1 MNNCTNLYPRIK
13 KHPFKI
19 IAFDWDGTAVANREV
34 DARPVADILEELMRF
49 GVQIV
54 VITGTNFGNIDRQ
67 FSSLISGP
75 HKQNLY
81 VCTDRGSEA
90 HGFDEDSK
98 PVLLYGRKATD
109 KEEALLSKV
118 AEAVKNDI
126 ESRSNVAI
134 DIVYKRL
141 NRRKIDLIPEW
152 ENPPKSQIGE
162 LLEKTEAR
170 LAEGGFTGGI
180 KGAFAMTIEYSKE
193 LGLDDVRLTTDVKHI
208 EVGLTDKSDSIDWV
222 LEELSHKRNVPYTDI
237 LVLGDEFG
245 PIAGFEGSDFLTYK
259 QDAEGIDYVSV
270 GKEPNGVPEGVIH
283 VGGGP
288 DCFLRLMKEQAKIYR
303 KLALT
308 EDPTFL
314 LVREGFDDI
323 REREVESLLTV
334 GNGYLGVRG
343 SIEERV
349 PGSEPAT
356 LVAGVYDR
364 AKEGEIEELVIVPDW
379 LHTRIFVGD
388 EQLRLDTGHI
398 VEHRRVLDMKK
409 GILRREWRHRD
420 ERGRITSVKFMR
432 FASLADQHVLALK
445 ISITPENHQGEIRVE
460 TGIELC
466 RKMALAAIPAD
477 RREIEGDTG
486 VVAVSKTNF
495 SDITI
500 AQAQRSRISTGIVKP
515 DYHTHIEECGAGEYL
530 SWQAEAGQTVDIE
543 KIVSIYTSRDTDDPE
558 HKAVDAL
565 GDCCARGFNELLLG
579 NIDAW
584 RARWD
589 IAAIAVEGDA
599 EVQSWLNF
607 AAYHL
612 IIAGNPHD
620 ERVSISARTLT
631 GTIYKGHVFWDADMF
646 MLPFFVYAHPQTA
659 RAMLMYRYYTLPGAR
674 KEAQDLSLKGA
685 LYAWESTVT
694 GEEMTPEFVITPTG
708 EVILILTG
716 KMEQHINTSVS
727 YGVWSYW
734 TATRD
739 EDFFVNAGVEILIE
753 TARFWVSRAE
763 EKDGEFHIYN
773 VCGPDEYHE
782 IVNDSIY
789 TNLKAVWS
797 IERAADS
804 VAYLKD
810 AHAERW
816 SALKERIG
824 FDDSE
829 LPEWDKV
836 ATHMYRDAHHG
847 NNLIEQFAGYF
858 ALEDIDV
865 YEYEPRTVPLDM
877 LLGREETALTQ
888 LVKQADVVM
897 LLYLLESDFTPE
909 AIEENYKYYERRTGH
924 GSSLSPSM
932 YGLVAARLGLEQLAR
947 RYLRQAGTID
957 LANNMGN
964 ASGGVHA
971 AALGG
976 LWQQVVMGFA
986 GVRVQAG
993 GIYVYPKLLKE
1004 WTRLGFKLM
1013 FHGNVLE
1020 FDIERDSQITVVV
1033 GEKSGAS
1040 IGIFGGSLQALQP
1053 GAVYKSLW
1061 DGNTWREFA
1070 KVEEGAT

>member
-1 MNNCTNLYPRIK
+1 MNNCINLYQRVK

-34 DARPVADILEELMRF
+34 DARPVAEVFEELLRF

-67 FSSLISGP
+67 FCSLVTGP

-81 VCTDRGSEA
+81 VCTDRGSEVY
-90 HGFDEDSK
+90 GFDEDSK
-98 PVLLYGRKATD
+98 PVLIYGRKATD
-109 KEEALLSKV
+109 EEEALLSKV

-126 ESRSNVAI
+126 ESRSNVTI

-162 LLEKTEAR
+162 LLDKTEAR
-170 LAEGGFTGGI
+170 LVKGGFTDGI
-180 KGAFAMTIEYSKE
+180 RGAFAKTIEYARE
-193 LGLDDVRLTTDVKHI
+193 FGLDDARLTTDVKHV
-208 EVGLTDKSDSIDWV
+208 EVGLTDKSDSINWV
-222 LEELSHKRNVPYTDI
+222 LEELANKRNIALTDT

-259 QDAEGIDYVSV
+259 PDAEGIDYISV
-270 GKEPNGVPEGVIH
+270 GKEPNGVPQGVVH

-288 DCFLRLMKEQAKIYR
+288 DCFQKLMEEQAKIYR

-314 LVREGFDDI
+314 LVREGFDDM

-334 GNGYLGVRG
+334 GNGYLGVRA
-343 SIEERV
+343 SVEERV
-349 PGSEPAT
+349 SGSEPAT

-379 LHTRIFVGD
+379 LHTRICVGG
-388 EQLRLDTGHI
+388 ERLHLETGHI

-420 ERGRITSVKFMR
+420 EQGRITSVKFLR
-432 FASLADQHVLALK
+432 FASLADPHTLALK
-445 ISITPENHQGEIRVE
+445 ISITPENHQEEIRVE

-466 RKMALAAIPAD
+466 QKMALVAIPTD
-477 RREIEGDTG
+477 RRAIEGDSG

-495 SDITI
+495 TDITVV
-500 AQAQRSRISTGIVKP
+500 QAQRSRVSTGTVKP
-515 DYHTHIEECGAGEYL
+515 DYHTHTEECGAGERL
-530 SWQAEAGQTVDIE
+530 SWQAQAGQMVEIE

-558 HKAVDAL
+558 RAAVDSL
-565 GDCCARGFNELLLG
+565 KDCCTRGVNELLLEH
-579 NIDAW
+579 IDAW
-584 RARWD
+584 QARWD
-589 IAAIAVEGDA
+589 IAAITIEGDA
-599 EVQSWLNF
+599 EAQRWLNF

-646 MLPFFVYAHPQTA
+646 MVPFFVYAHPPTA
-659 RAMLMYRYYTLPGAR
+659 RAMLMYRYHTLPGAR
-674 KEAQDLSLKGA
+674 KEAQDLSLNGA

-734 TATRD
+734 MATRD
-739 EDFFVNAGVEILIE
+739 EDFFVNAGAEILIE
-753 TARFWVSRAE
+753 AARFWVSRAE
-763 EKDGEFHIYN
+763 EKDGVFHIYN

-804 VAYLKD
+804 VAYLKEF
-810 AHAERW
+810 HAEKW
-816 SALKERIG
+816 SALKKSIG
-824 FDDSE
+824 LDDSE
-829 LPEWDKV
+829 LLEWDNV
-836 ATHMYRDAHHG
+836 ATNMYRDASHE

-858 ALEDIDV
+858 DLEDIDV

-897 LLYLLESDFTPE
+897 LLYLLENDFTPE
-909 AIEENYKYYERRTGH
+909 AIAENYKYYERRTGH

-932 YGLVAARLGLEQLAR
+932 YGLVAARLGLEDLAR
-947 RYLRQAGTID
+947 RYLHQAGTID

-976 LWQQVVMGFA
+976 LWQQVIMGFA
-986 GVRVQAG
+986 GVRVQG
-993 GIYVYPKLLKE
+993 DGIYVYPRLLKE
-1004 WTRLGFKLM
+1004 WTRLEFNLM
-1013 FHGNVLE
+1013 FHGNVLK
-1020 FDIERDSQITVVV
+1020 FDVERDRQITVVV

-1040 IGIFGGSLQALQP
+1040 IGIFGGALQALQP

-1061 DGNTWREFA
+1061 DGNTWRELT
-1070 KVEEGAT
+1070 KVEEGAA